1 MSKIAN
7 LANIASSYV
16 FNEERALAAFKR
28 DPINPPVQ
36 TLKEALEARRLGI
49 TQTPA
54 VVHAAPIRSGGAI
67 YADLTR
73 HRDQV
78 VIAFTSEEE
87 AAEVFALVEDLL
99 RKRASE

>member
-1 MSKIAN
+1 MGLTFGQVLS
-7 LANIASSYV
+7 
-16 FNEERALAAFKR
+16 ERMHEAAFKR
-28 DPINPPVQ
+28 GPVHPPVQ
-36 TLKEALEARRLGI
+36 LMQSVLEAQRLGT

-54 VVHAAPIRSGGAI
+54 VVRAAPIRSGGEI

>member
-1 MSKIAN
+1 MSNESKLFDIAR
-7 LANIASSYV
+7 SYV

-28 DPINPPVQ
+28 GPVHPPVQ
-36 TLKEALEARRLGI
+36 LMQSVLEAQRLGT

-54 VVHAAPIRSGGAI
+54 VVRAAPIRSGGEI